1 MLNPSES
8 PVTLLIEN
16 VEKFANRYSLG
27 SEKGEGS
34 KHFLRIKIPNGILTT
49 QQFRRIA
56 QLAEKYGRGYAEAT
70 DRQDIELH
78 WIEADDAL
86 SIFAQLEEI
95 GFTTDRCGQGFP
107 GARYGDV
114 RNIMGC
120 TVAGVHQ
127 SELIDASPLVKE
139 LDEFFTGNM
148 DFADLPRKFKISIS
162 DCPLNCTAPE
172 AYDLSFVTVKHPSGR
187 TGFIVL
193 VGGTLGAAPTIA
205 QPLGV
210 FVEPK
215 DVINVTKA
223 IVEIYRD
230 KGSRQ
235 VKAKARFKWLVEEWG
250 TDKLK
255 KAVEEKIGKPLE
267 NFTLDPLPLN
277 EGEHVGLNPQQ
288 QKGYFYVTI
297 PILGG
302 ILSTEK
308 MLEISE
314 IAEKFGS
321 GDLRISP
328 YQNIIIINIPARH
341 VATVMERLEK
351 MGYPMGK
358 SPLRWT
364 TIACTGGLCGKAPE
378 SPKKRAME
386 MVDYLEERLGEK
398 LKNLDLRLCISGCPN
413 GCSRHM
419 LADIGL
425 QATQLT
431 VDGKPTP
438 CYNVYVARRL
448 DPNAKLG
455 KLVRKAV
462 KAEDVKHEVE
472 KLIINYLKTKGE

>member
-1 MLNPSES
+1 MLNPSENN
-8 PVTLLIEN
+8 TGLLAEIG
-16 VEKFANRYSLG
+16 KFANRYSLG

-56 QLAEKYGRGYAEAT
+56 QLAGKYGRGYAEAT

-127 SELIDASPLVKE
+127 SEVIDASPLVKE
-139 LDEFFTGNM
+139 LDEFFTGNP

-162 DCPLNCTAPE
+162 DCPLNCSAPE
-172 AYDLSFVTVKHPSGR
+172 AYDLSFVAVRHPSGR
-187 TGFIVL
+187 IGFIVL
-193 VGGTLGAAPTIA
+193 VGGTTGSSPTIA
-205 QPLGV
+205 QSLGV

-215 DVINVTKA
+215 DVITITKA

-255 KAVEEKIGKPLE
+255 KAVEEKIGSPLE
-267 NFTLDPLPLN
+267 NFRLDSLPLN
-277 EGEHVGLNPQQ
+277 DGEHVGLNPQRQ
-288 QKGYFYVTI
+288 NGYFYVTI

-328 YQNIIIINIPARH
+328 YQNIVIINIPERH

-351 MGYPMGK
+351 MGYPMRK

-378 SPKKRAME
+378 SPKKRAIE
-386 MVDYLEERLGEK
+386 IVDYLEERLGEK
-398 LKNLDLRLCISGCPN
+398 LKDLDLRLCISGCPN

-425 QATQLT
+425 QGTLLT

-438 CYNVYVARRL
+438 GYNVYVARRL
-448 DPNAKLG
+448 DPTAKLG
-455 KLVRKAV
+455 KLVSKAI
-462 KAEDVKHEVE
+462 KSEDVKHEVE